1 MGSQLQEKYMV
12 VGHTYLKTEI
22 KYMNPQ
28 IPKVK
33 VNNIGV
39 FISLKISTRSWRA
52 SKPDQDK

>member
-28 IPKVK
+28 IPTIKA
-33 VNNIGV
+33 NNIGV
-39 FISLKISTRSWRA
+39 FHILETFYTLVAGFKARSG
-52 SKPDQDK
+52 